1 MDPQKR
7 KRLIDEHLDAIRE
20 LEARTA
26 AEEKGGKPWPP
37 DGFYLLWHVVI
48 GLMLGALGA
57 AVSLAGN
64 VAGAPLF
71 GRRRLELIRVFLTFP
86 MGERALQIDEGA
98 VLTIGCVLYLATGA
112 LFGVLF
118 HLVLRI
124 YFAETSK
131 GRRFVVAT
139 VLGLALWVVNFY
151 LILSWLQPLLLGGNW
166 IVALIPPW
174 VGALT
179 HLAFAWTMAAG
190 EMWGRFEAY
199 PSAGAQES

>member
-1 MDPQKR
+1 MDREKR
-7 KRLIDEHLDAIRE
+7 RRLIDEHLEAIRD
-20 LEARTA
+20 LEAQTA
-26 AEEKGGKPWPP
+26 AEETGGKTWPP

-57 AVSLAGN
+57 AVGLAAN
-64 VAGAPLF
+64 IAGAPLF
-71 GRRRLELIRVFLTFP
+71 GRRPLELIRVFLTFP
-86 MGERALQIDEGA
+86 MGERALEISDGA
-98 VLTIGCVLYLATGA
+98 VLTIGCFLYLATGA
-112 LFGVLF
+112 VFGVLF

-124 YFAETSK
+124 YFAEASK
-131 GRRFVVAT
+131 GRRFAVAT
-139 VLGLALWVVNFY
+139 ALGLALWVVNFY

-199 PSAGAQES
+199 PNA